1 MVLDFGHDLGHDLGY
16 DLGYDPGHDHVGE
29 TIARAMRCSNQ
40 FKSLIPPRP
49 FNGDWLE

>member
-16 DLGYDPGHDHVGE
+16 DLGRYEVGE
-29 TIARAMRCSNQ
+29 AIARAMRCSNP
-40 FKSLIPPRP
+40 FTFLIPPGP

>member
-16 DLGYDPGHDHVGE
+16 DLGRYDVGA